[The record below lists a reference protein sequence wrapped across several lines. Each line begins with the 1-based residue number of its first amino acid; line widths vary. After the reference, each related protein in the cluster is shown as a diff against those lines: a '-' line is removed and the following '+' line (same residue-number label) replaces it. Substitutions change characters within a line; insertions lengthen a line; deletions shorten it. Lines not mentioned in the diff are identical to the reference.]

1 MFMRAGNTTVYIP
14 TSSNHSSEPEA
25 SCEEQYAEST
35 IGYNDCVAQRETAD
49 KIGGIAAAVVAVVGI
64 GVIIWAII
72 ECVRN

>member
-35 IGYNDCVAQRETAD
+35 IGYNDCVA
-49 KIGGIAAAVVAVVGI
+49 
-64 GVIIWAII
+64 
-72 ECVRN
+72 